1 MKIEFCGA
9 AREVTGSC
17 HLIHLRNG
25 KKILLDCGLYQG
37 NDKKMQDFNTNFPFN
52 PEEIDV
58 LILSHA
64 HIDHSGRIPYLV
76 KKGFKGNIYATHATT
91 NLCSIML
98 LDSAHIQEADAD
110 FNNKK
115 LVSKGK
121 SKELQEPLYTKED
134 VPPAMEAFISL
145 PYDRWISIDD
155 SILLQFKDAGHI
167 LGSATITLQIKEQ
180 GHLTT
185 LGYTGDIGRP
195 DRPILRDPKPM
206 PEVDYLIMESTYGNR
221 SHTTKSLEN
230 ENLLEIIVKT
240 CIENKGKL
248 IIPAFSIG
256 RTQEIVYLMNQ
267 MYNDNLL
274 PKIPI
279 YVDSPLAIDATE
291 IYGSH
296 PECYDDEL
304 SSFILQ
310 DPNPFGFKNLTYVRA
325 VEGSKRLNKTKEPA
339 IIISASGMMTAGRI
353 RHHMFN
359 NLENERN
366 TFLLLGFCAPG
377 TAGDLLLNGVKEL
390 KLFGEIKK
398 VKANIEYLAGFSA
411 HADKEEMIAF
421 IGNQK
426 KTKKIFIVHGNY
438 NAQKEFKVSLEES
451 GFPSVIIPE
460 LNSVHEIK
468 HVEQ

>member
-37 NDKKMQDFNTNFPFN
+37 NDKKMKDFNENFPFN

-76 KKGFKGNIYATHATT
+76 KKGFRGNIYATHATT

-115 LVSKGK
+115 LLVKGRSKD
-121 SKELQEPLYTKED
+121 LIEPLYTKED
-134 VPPAMEAFISL
+134 VPPAMEAFVSL
-145 PYDRWISIDD
+145 PYDRWIPIDEN
-155 SILLQFKDAGHI
+155 ILLQFKDAGHI
-167 LGSATITLQIKEQ
+167 LGSATITLQIKEK
-180 GHLTT
+180 GLLTT

-206 PEVDYLIMESTYGNR
+206 PLVDYLIMESTYGNR
-221 SHTTKSLEN
+221 NHETKSLEQ
-230 ENLLEIIVKT
+230 EHLLEIIRKT

-256 RTQEIVYLMNQ
+256 RTQEIVYIMNQ
-267 MYNDNLL
+267 MYNEGVL

-296 PECYDDEL
+296 PECYDEEL
-304 SSFILQ
+304 SSYILQ
-310 DPNPFGFKNLTYVRA
+310 DANPFGFKTLTYIREVKD
-325 VEGSKRLNKTKEPA
+325 SKKLNASKEPC
-339 IIISASGMMTAGRI
+339 IIISAAGMMTAGRI
-353 RHHMFN
+353 RHHMYN
-359 NLENERN
+359 NLENPNN
-366 TFLLLGFCAPG
+366 TFLMLGFCAPG
-377 TAGDLLLNGVKEL
+377 TAGDLLINGIKEI
-390 KLFGEIKK
+390 KLFGETKQVRATI
-398 VKANIEYLAGFSA
+398 AYLPGFSA
-411 HADKEEMIAF
+411 HGDKEEMKQFIA
-421 IGNQK
+421 NQK
-426 KTKKIFIVHGNY
+426 KVRKIFLVHGNY
-438 NAQKEFKVSLEES
+438 EAQLAFKKELIET
-451 GFPSVIIPE
+451 GFNTVVIPE
-460 LNSVHEIK
+460 LMSIHEIE
-468 HVEQ
+468 HVE